1 VNHNFKKITVL
12 TGQYGAGKTNLAVNL
27 AFEMCRYGKVTV
39 TDLDIVNP
47 YFRTSDFT
55 EIFEKKNIKLISPV
69 YANTN
74 LDIPVLD
81 FDMRFET
88 ENTDFHIVDVG
99 GDDAGAFVLGRY
111 NDVFSTYKD
120 VTDMLYVFNVYRSP
134 DFSVNNIIENIKEIE
149 NASRLRCTG
158 LVNNSNLGN
167 ETDTDVIKNTLGY
180 ADKISELSG
189 LPVLFTCKSNTDKK
203 ISENDFP
210 VKIMVSPPWNFT

>member
-1 VNHNFKKITVL
+1 MNHNFKKITVL

-88 ENTDFHIVDVG
+88 ENTDFHIVEVHY
-99 GDDAGAFVLGRY
+99 FQHT
-111 NDVFSTYKD
+111 S
-120 VTDMLYVFNVYRSP
+120 
-134 DFSVNNIIENIKEIE
+134 
-149 NASRLRCTG
+149 
-158 LVNNSNLGN
+158 
-167 ETDTDVIKNTLGY
+167 
-180 ADKISELSG
+180 
-189 LPVLFTCKSNTDKK
+189 
-203 ISENDFP
+203 
-210 VKIMVSPPWNFT
+210 